1 MYYIVIIN
9 ETQMLYFENE
19 TAIISSEPLSANYT
33 YNSTANHTQVF
44 DIMHP
49 SYKYTVTMA
58 AATSV
63 GKSPYSDLIIVTM
76 PTAGM

>member
-9 ETQMLYFENE
+9 ESQILYFENE
-19 TAIISSEPLSANYT
+19 TISSEPLSANFT

-44 DIMHP
+44 HTMNP

-58 AATSV
+58 AVTSV
-63 GKSPYSDLIIVTM
+63 GRSPYSDLIIVTM

>member
-1 MYYIVIIN
+1 MYYIVIVN
-9 ETQMLYFENE
+9 ETQIQHFENK
-19 TAIISSEPLSANYT
+19 TAVISSEPLSANYT
-33 YNSTANHTQVF
+33 YNSTVNHTQVF

-58 AATSV
+58 AVTSV
-63 GKSPYSDLIIVTM
+63 GMSPYSDLIIVTM